1 MVRGG
6 RHKDRS
12 EPERRCIATGQS
24 GGRAGLIRFV
34 VGPDEIVVPDIS
46 GKLPG
51 RGIWVTAGRAELE
64 TAIKK
69 RLFSRGAKRQV
80 TVPEGLLDLV
90 EGLLA
95 RRLVDRLGLCRKA
108 GLVHNGFDTVKARLK
123 EGPVRAL
130 IEASDG
136 SEAQKQKLRPL
147 SGVAARISCLSGA
160 ELGLAF
166 GRDHVIHAAL
176 DAGGLTDQALAEA
189 ARLHGLRD
197 TGDTEPAPLLSE
209 DVVRDEPGLRPAMK
223 GKNTA

>member
-6 RHKDRS
+6 RHKDRDG
-12 EPERRCIATGQS
+12 PERRCLATGER
-24 GGRAGLIRFV
+24 GGTAGLVRFV
-34 VGPDEIVVPDIS
+34 VGPDDTVVPDVA

-51 RGIWVTAGRAELE
+51 RGMWVTAERSALE
-64 TAIKK
+64 MAVRK

-80 TVPEGLLDLV
+80 TVPEGLVALV
-90 EGLLA
+90 EA
-95 RRLVDRLGLCRKA
+95 QVTRRLVDRLALCRKA
-108 GLVHNGFDTVKARLK
+108 GLAVNGFDTVKARLK
-123 EGPVRAL
+123 EGPVAAL

-136 SEAQKQKLRPL
+136 SEGQKRKLRPL
-147 SGVAARISCLSGA
+147 SGLAARISCLSGA

-189 ARLHGLRD
+189 ARLHGLRE

-209 DVVRDEPGLRPAMK
+209 DDVRKGPGLRPAVK